1 MKTPT
6 LDQLFLIFFGEVVL
20 YAVTQIT
27 NPYHVA
33 NLHRL
38 LSMINHALG
47 G

>member
-6 LDQLFLIFFGEVVL
+6 LDQLFLIFCGEVVL
-20 YAVTQIT
+20 YAVTQLA

-38 LSMINHALG
+38 LSMISNALG